1 MKSDWMS
8 SFIGLVSESTRL
20 PKWHSGKESAASAR
34 DTRDVGLIPGSGRS
48 PGVGNGDLLQYSC
61 LQSSTDR
68 GDCPW
73 SHKELDMT
81 EVTEHTHQSPS
92 GDRNHSRY
100 FSSESEKESEVAQ
113 SCLTLCGPMDCSLPG
128 SSVHGISQARMG
140 SHSTGVGCHS
150 LLQGIFPTQVSR
162 IAGRCFTVWALVVNL
177 I

>member
-68 GDCPW
+68 GDWRATVHGVTKSWTWLKWLSTHIRVHQETETTAGILVVKVRKKVKSLSRVWLFVDPW
-73 SHKELDMT
+73 IVAYQAPLSMRFPRQGWVAILLEW
-81 EVTEHTHQSPS
+81 VAIPF
-92 GDRNHSRY
+92 SR
-100 FSSESEKESEVAQ
+100 
-113 SCLTLCGPMDCSLPG
+113 G
-128 SSVHGISQARMG
+128 SSQPRSPALQADA
-140 SHSTGVGCHS
+140 S
-150 LLQGIFPTQVSR
+150 LSEL
-162 IAGRCFTVWALVVNL
+162 
-177 I
+177 